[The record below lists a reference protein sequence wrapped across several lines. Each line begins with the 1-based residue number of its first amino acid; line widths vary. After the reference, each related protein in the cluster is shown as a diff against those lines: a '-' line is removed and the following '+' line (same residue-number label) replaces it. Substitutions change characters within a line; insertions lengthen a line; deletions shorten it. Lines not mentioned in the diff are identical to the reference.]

1 MYLHVDFSYMTATA
15 AILDTGIIVMLSTM
29 ISHGKAFS
37 LSRETQ
43 LFQKDN
49 GSTITWLLLYC
60 LCCALNTILLW
71 IQSQD
76 TIDIL
81 VIYSV

>member
-60 LCCALNTILLW
+60 LCRALNTILLW